1 MASEPGAEILAWSR
15 VNRQE
20 GPLGSGCKHAA
31 IDLGYADTWSLPAS
45 HERHAPLLKTEY
57 RRFIW

>member
-31 IDLGYADTWSLPAS
+31 IDLGTPIRGAC
-45 HERHAPLLKTEY
+45 RHLTNGMHPY
-57 RRFIW
+57 